1 MINLP
6 SSIAKSRRRRQIR
19 ARLDD
24 AGRVVGSH
32 FRGAVTDCAVITR
45 EGDILTGKGGSTR
58 PFIQLVP
65 KIRAL
70 RRNSATLSVALAVP
84 VPRIL
89 HVRGHSWM
97 AGIYSLGPHSLVIFT
112 PVALRTPEEIL
123 RELDE
128 LLTHGEVEG
137 VIDDL
142 EHLVLDI

>member
-1 MINLP
+1 MIKLP
-6 SSIAKSRRRRQIR
+6 SSIANSRRRRQIR

-24 AGRVVGSH
+24 VARVIGSQ

-45 EGDILTGKGGSTR
+45 EGDILTGKGGSPR

-70 RRNSATLSVALAVP
+70 RKNSATLSMALAVP

-112 PVALRTPEEIL
+112 PASLRISEDNLRALDEIL
-123 RELDE
+123 TTGD
-128 LLTHGEVEG
+128 VEG

-142 EHLVLDI
+142 EHLVLEI